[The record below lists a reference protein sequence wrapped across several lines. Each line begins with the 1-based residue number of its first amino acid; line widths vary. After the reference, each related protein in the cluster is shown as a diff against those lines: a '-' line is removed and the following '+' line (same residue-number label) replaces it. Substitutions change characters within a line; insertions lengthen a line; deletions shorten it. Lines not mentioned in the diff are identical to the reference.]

1 MIVFSLKKNGSN
13 RKIIF
18 HCSMV
23 MAKKETGLVI
33 KAKTVTNLVCEPQS
47 MDRPQYLL
55 QDMKVILA
63 ILLALMELLER
74 GNEAVYMKALYK
86 TKRATQMSG
95 TGIFRTSQ
103 RQKRTVKT
111 PRLVIFKAPKE
122 VLQGLCKC
130 LVLSVIFR
138 IYF

>member
-1 MIVFSLKKNGSN
+1 
-13 RKIIF
+13 
-18 HCSMV
+18 
-23 MAKKETGLVI
+23 
-33 KAKTVTNLVCEPQS
+33 

-103 RQKRTVKT
+103 R
-111 PRLVIFKAPKE
+111 
-122 VLQGLCKC
+122 
-130 LVLSVIFR
+130 
-138 IYF
+138 